1 MTTIVIVQK
10 NKRIAIAADSQTTFG
25 DDHFLGPENDCYSD
39 KIFRHADSYLAVAGS
54 AAHDLVLKAALKK
67 V

>member
-25 DDHFLGPENDCYSD
+25 DDHFLGPENDCELPPNSWTN
-39 KIFRHADSYLAVAGS
+39 
-54 AAHDLVLKAALKK
+54 
-67 V
+67 